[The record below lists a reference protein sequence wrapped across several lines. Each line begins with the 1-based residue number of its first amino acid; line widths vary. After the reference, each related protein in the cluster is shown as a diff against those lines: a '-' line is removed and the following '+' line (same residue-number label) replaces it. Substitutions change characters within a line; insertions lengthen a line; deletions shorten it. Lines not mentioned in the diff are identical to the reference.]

1 MFLLLPFSYVF
12 LCLLCTL
19 MLSKSYAIGFWVLFA
34 LNLLCT
40 PFLIFIVSIF
50 FPKHPK
56 AYCMLPLDT
65 FRVGESYPYKLRNTK
80 GSKRVIILH
89 NGTFEVSTTTFNRH
103 FSVVV
108 NDQKEIS
115 SSRFKGVI

>member
-1 MFLLLPFSYVF
+1 MFLLLPFTYVF

-19 MLSKSYAIGFWVLFA
+19 MLSKSYAIGFWVLFS
-34 LNLLCT
+34 LNVLCT

-56 AYCMLPLDT
+56 AYCMTPYDT
-65 FRVGESYPYKLRNTK
+65 FRVGESYPYKLKNTK
-80 GSKRVIILH
+80 GKKRVILMCS
-89 NGTFEVSTTTFNRH
+89 GTVEVTTETFNRH
-103 FSVVV
+103 FSVVI
-108 NDQKEIS
+108 NDKREKS